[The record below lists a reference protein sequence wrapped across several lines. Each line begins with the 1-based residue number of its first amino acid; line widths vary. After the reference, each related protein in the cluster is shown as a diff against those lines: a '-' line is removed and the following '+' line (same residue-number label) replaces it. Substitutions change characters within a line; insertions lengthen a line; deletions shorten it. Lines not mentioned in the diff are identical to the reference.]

1 MAEGGEE
8 QTLRDWFT
16 QALGSADHAD
26 QLAAVCERLDVD
38 KDAVIAAQGAP
49 ADSMHF
55 ILEGRIGIIVNMEGG
70 RSIRM
75 RSLGPHTTI
84 GEMGLITSPLPKPCL
99 LT

>member
-26 QLAAVCERLDVD
+26 QLAAVCERLDVN
-38 KDAVIAAQGAP
+38 KDAVIAEQGGP

-55 ILEGRIGIIVNMEGG
+55 ILDGRIGIIVNKEDG
-70 RSIRM
+70 RSIRV
-75 RSLGPHTTI
+75 RSLGPQPRS
-84 GEMGLITSPLPKPCL
+84 GRWD
-99 LT
+99 